1 MLLGTKNTLGALKN
15 YEKREVIMFIA
26 RQCTFESASSDYSAH
41 WDYKGGDL
49 TSEIKYIF
57 MFSNEVTR
65 LYKGK

>member
-1 MLLGTKNTLGALKN
+1 MRVIVRDINLVRADLG
-15 YEKREVIMFIA
+15 
-26 RQCTFESASSDYSAH
+26 RQTRTNGAH

-49 TSEIKYIF
+49 ASEIKYIF

>member
-1 MLLGTKNTLGALKN
+1 MLLKLGLSPTTNT
-15 YEKREVIMFIA
+15 
-26 RQCTFESASSDYSAH
+26 AH

>member
-1 MLLGTKNTLGALKN
+1 MGGFITRDHNNT
-15 YEKREVIMFIA
+15 
-26 RQCTFESASSDYSAH
+26 AH